1 MGLYRV
7 MLVDDEEDVRQAI
20 ARKIN
25 WEEIGFQ
32 VVASAENGQEALE
45 LAERLHPDVVMTDTK
60 MPFMDGLTLGR
71 ALKKRL
77 IFAYRRIASCFYAH
91 IGAGLKVLY
100 PLVSKLTWIQTFA
113 PGIII

>member
-32 VVASAENGQEALE
+32 VVASAENGQEALNFADNADAKLETITE
-45 LAERLHPDVVMTDTK
+45 LLHAAGDNKEWLGFNRLLDSNIRKTSV
-60 MPFMDGLTLGR
+60 
-71 ALKKRL
+71 
-77 IFAYRRIASCFYAH
+77 
-91 IGAGLKVLY
+91 
-100 PLVSKLTWIQTFA
+100 
-113 PGIII
+113 